1 MIGSSAGAL
10 RPRGKMDRKERPR
23 FRRRNYFIK
32 KGLQS
37 RFIAGF
43 SLAVFL
49 GLLANLLVS
58 YFLID
63 RELTQELYKIHI
75 KIRTTSEIAV
85 PILLKLSAVTIPS
98 ILIVSAVIGFFLTR
112 RIELPLLKFRDAIQT
127 RSRGDFSRD
136 LSKNMPGE
144 LSTAFNNMSRSLEA
158 VFYSVKKSASS
169 LDKESERLAKPEA
182 AREELKSAL
191 EAITEARGQISL
203 DISKFKV

>member
-1 MIGSSAGAL
+1 MEQTD
-10 RPRGKMDRKERPR
+10 RPK
-23 FRRRNYFIK
+23 FRRRNYLVK

-37 RFIAGF
+37 KFIAAF

-98 ILIVSAVIGFFLTR
+98 ILIASAVIGFILTR
-112 RIELPLLKFRDAIQT
+112 RIELPLLQFRDVIQS
-127 RSRGDFSRD
+127 RSRGDFSKD

-144 LSTAFNNMSRSLEA
+144 LPAAFNSMSRSLEA
-158 VFYSVKKSASS
+158 VFNSLKKSAAS
-169 LDKESERLAKPEA
+169 LDKESERLTRPEA
-182 AREELKSAL
+182 ARAEMKSAL
-191 EAITEARGQISL
+191 EAITEARGQISQT
-203 DISKFKV
+203 ISKLKV